1 MAQRVRAG
9 AGAYVKTNPSSIR
22 RREDH
27 QRPPSRWCVSGVGP
41 SGAGE
46 ARARLENGLLR
57 RAAGPCRIVRVQER
71 LLGTRGT
78 AQRQALAAERLSQS
92 HSSKKAHC
100 GEESSPESPIFARTV
115 VSVARRGR
123 VGPWARH
130 AKKIAGG
137 ARQTGPW
144 WGRRPRG
151 SAAGALAAAA
161 CSWSPRWTRA
171 RAAPGEA
178 WWAAARPPARSP
190 AWRARRGATQPT
202 ATPGTWP
209 RRGALSSAALA
220 VRTRAFK

>member
-1 MAQRVRAG
+1 MARRVQAG

-123 VGPWARH
+123 LGSWACH
-130 AKKIAGG
+130 AKKIA
-137 ARQTGPW
+137 ARERPPSK
-144 WGRRPRG
+144 PRG
-151 SAAGALAAAA
+151 RQCAPCHRSRLQTKHLLA
-161 CSWSPRWTRA
+161 
-171 RAAPGEA
+171 
-178 WWAAARPPARSP
+178 
-190 AWRARRGATQPT
+190 
-202 ATPGTWP
+202 
-209 RRGALSSAALA
+209 
-220 VRTRAFK
+220 